1 MANGFRYRLNYI
13 KLESMGIDVIM
24 VWGCDIK
31 RIIKDKMIEEEKTDY
46 LANSIF
52 FYAKIQIMARLFS
65 QVSVFHSQ
73 IL

>member
-31 RIIKDKMIEEEKTDY
+31 RIIKDKIIEKEKKDN

-52 FYAKIQIMARLFS
+52 STPKYE
-65 QVSVFHSQ
+65 
-73 IL
+73 

>member
-31 RIIKDKMIEEEKTDY
+31 RIIKDKIIEKEKRIISPIVFFLRQNTNNGDII
-46 LANSIF
+46 LAGIRF
-52 FYAKIQIMARLFS
+52 L
-65 QVSVFHSQ
+65 
-73 IL
+73 

>member
-24 VWGCDIK
+24 VWGCEIK
-31 RIIKDKMIEEEKTDY
+31 QMMKDKMIEKEKTDY

-52 FYAKIQIMARLFS
+52 STPKS
-65 QVSVFHSQ
+65 E
-73 IL
+73 

>member
-31 RIIKDKMIEEEKTDY
+31 RIIKDKIIEKEKKDN
-46 LANSIF
+46 LVNSIF
-52 FYAKIQIMARLFS
+52 STPKYE
-65 QVSVFHSQ
+65 
-73 IL
+73 